1 MSTVLES
8 AIADATKLREMALK
22 HAEKTLVEKYK
33 PNIDSAVQYILEQE
47 EEEDEQE
54 EDPKQDEDKTHVV
67 ELNDQ
72 LKKQDGQGYAFMEK
86 TSEEVSNEEVD
97 LSFESILSEVKR
109 MEEAGVYNLDE
120 DALEEEYEI
129 DESELS
135 EMLDSEGENKGEK
148 EEDPDD
154 ILGKFEDLGEEIELD
169 EADLEQAIKSA
180 VEETVKMEYKARKT
194 GWLNS
199 PDDLRANEVMAQALA
214 DEFQKHNEE
223 LEVENK
229 KLKTKNKKLDEKADV
244 LNEKLLESAQHNKK
258 LLEAFNKVKEKFEK
272 MQVLNAKLHFT
283 NKTLVD
289 DSLNERQKNKIVESI
304 NNADSVE
311 KAKMIYETLQAGVGS
326 SQNRGPESLREAVSN
341 HSSVSLLYSRK
352 PKENQDVGISE
363 LAKRMRVLAGIEK

>member
-22 HAEKTLVEKYK
+22 HAEKTLVEKYR
-33 PNIDSAVQYILEQE
+33 PNIDSAVQFILEQE
-47 EEEDEQE
+47 EEGDEPE
-54 EDPKQDEDKTHVV
+54 KEDPKLDEDKTHVV

-72 LKKQDGQGYAFMEK
+72 LKKQDGQGFAFMEE

-120 DALEEEYEI
+120 EALEEEYEV

-135 EMLDSEGENKGEK
+135 EMLDSEDKNE
-148 EEDPDD
+148 EED
-154 ILGKFEDLGEEIELD
+154 LLQGLELAEDLDEEVELD

-180 VEETVKMEYKARKT
+180 VEETVIMDYKAKKT
-194 GWLNS
+194 GWLNGA
-199 PDDLRANEVMAQALA
+199 DGLRANEVMAQALA
-214 DEFQKHNEE
+214 NEFQRHNEE

-229 KLKTKNKKLDEKADV
+229 KLKRKNTELDKKADV

-352 PKENQDVGISE
+352 PKENQDVGISQ

>member
-1 MSTVLES
+1 
-8 AIADATKLREMALK
+8 
-22 HAEKTLVEKYK
+22 
-33 PNIDSAVQYILEQE
+33 
-47 EEEDEQE
+47 
-54 EDPKQDEDKTHVV
+54 
-67 ELNDQ
+67 
-72 LKKQDGQGYAFMEK
+72 
-86 TSEEVSNEEVD
+86 
-97 LSFESILSEVKR
+97 

-120 DALEEEYEI
+120 DALEEEYEV

-180 VEETVKMEYKARKT
+180 VEETVIMDYKAKKT
-194 GWLNS
+194 GWLNGA
-199 PDDLRANEVMAQALA
+199 DDLRANEVMAQALA

-223 LEVENK
+223 LEAKNK
-229 KLKTKNKKLDEKADV
+229 KLKTKNKELDKKADD
-244 LNEKLLESAQHNKK
+244 LNKKLLESAQHNKK

>member
-86 TSEEVSNEEVD
+86 TSEEVSNEQVE
-97 LSFESILSEVKR
+97 LSFDSILSEVKR

-120 DALEEEYEI
+120 DALEEEYEV

-135 EMLDSEGENKGEK
+135 EMLDSEGEN
-148 EEDPDD
+148 EDE
-154 ILGKFEDLGEEIELD
+154 GKEDLL
-169 EADLEQAIKSA
+169 ADLEDLDEEVEFDEGALEEAIKSA
-180 VEETVKMEYKARKT
+180 VEETVKMDYKARKT

-229 KLKTKNKKLDEKADV
+229 KLKTKNKKLDKKADA

>member
-22 HAEKTLVEKYK
+22 HAEKTLVEKYRS
-33 PNIDSAVQYILEQE
+33 NIDSAVQYILEQE
-47 EEEDEQE
+47 DMEEVPE
-54 EDPKQDEDKTHVV
+54 EKDPKLDEDKTHVV
-67 ELNDQ
+67 EINDQ
-72 LKKQDGQGYAFMEK
+72 LKEQDGQGFAFMEETSK
-86 TSEEVSNEEVD
+86 EVSSEEVE

-120 DALEEEYEI
+120 EEVYEV
-129 DESELS
+129 DESDLS
-135 EMLDSEGENKGEK
+135 EMLDSENSEDKNKN
-148 EEDPDD
+148 EEDLLAGLEAAAVD
-154 ILGKFEDLGEEIELD
+154 EEVELD
-169 EADLEQAIKSA
+169 EAGLEEAIKNA
-180 VEETVKMEYKARKT
+180 VEEAVNMNYEATKT

-199 PDDLRANEVMAQALA
+199 PDNLRRNEVMAQALA
-214 DEFQKHNEE
+214 NEFQRHNEE
-223 LEVENK
+223 LEAKNK
-229 KLKTKNKKLDEKADV
+229 KLKTKNKELDKKADD
-244 LNEKLLESAQHNKK
+244 LNKKLLESAQHNKK

>member
-1 MSTVLES
+1 
-8 AIADATKLREMALK
+8 MALK
-22 HAEKTLVEKYK
+22 HAEKTLVEKYRS
-33 PNIDSAVQYILEQE
+33 NIDSAVQYILEQE
-47 EEEDEQE
+47 DRGEEPE
-54 EDPKQDEDKTHVV
+54 EKDPKLDEDKTHVV
-67 ELNDQ
+67 EINDQ
-72 LKKQDGQGYAFMEK
+72 LKKEDGQGFAFMGK
-86 TSEEVSNEEVD
+86 TSEEVSNEEVE
-97 LSFESILSEVKR
+97 LSFDSILSEVKR

-120 DALEEEYEI
+120 EALEEEYEV

-135 EMLDSEGENKGEK
+135 EMLDSEGVNEDENE
-148 EEDPDD
+148 EED
-154 ILGKFEDLGEEIELD
+154 LLQGLESANLEDLDEEVELD

-180 VEETVKMEYKARKT
+180 VEETVIMDYKAKKT
-194 GWLNS
+194 GWLNGA
-199 PDDLRANEVMAQALA
+199 DDLRANEVMAQTLA
-214 DEFQKHNEE
+214 NEFQRHNEE
-223 LEVENK
+223 LEAKNR
-229 KLKTKNKKLDEKADV
+229 KLETKNKKLGKKADD
-244 LNEKLLESAQHNKK
+244 LKEKLLESAQHNKK

-311 KAKMIYETLQAGVGS
+311 RAKMIYETLQTGVGS

-352 PKENQDVGISE
+352 PKENQDVGISQ

>member
-22 HAEKTLVEKYK
+22 HAEKTLVEKYRS
-33 PNIDSAVQYILEQE
+33 NIDSAVQYILEQE
-47 EEEDEQE
+47 DPEDDESEE
-54 EDPKQDEDKTHVV
+54 EDPKLDEDKTHVV

-72 LKKQDGQGYAFMEK
+72 LKKQDGQGFAFMEK
-86 TSEEVSNEEVD
+86 TSEEVSNEQVE
-97 LSFESILSEVKR
+97 LSFDSILSEVKR

-120 DALEEEYEI
+120 DTLEEEYEI

-135 EMLDSEGENKGEK
+135 EMLGSEDEN
-148 EEDPDD
+148 EED
-154 ILGKFEDLGEEIELD
+154 LLADLEALEEEFELD
-169 EADLEQAIKSA
+169 EADLEEAIKSA
-180 VEETVKMEYKARKT
+180 VEEAVKMDYKARKT

-214 DEFQKHNEE
+214 NEFQRHNEE
-223 LEVENK
+223 LEAKNK
-229 KLKTKNKKLDEKADV
+229 KLKTKNKELDKKADD
-244 LNEKLLESAQHNKK
+244 LNKKLLESAQHNKK

-352 PKENQDVGISE
+352 PKENQDVGIGE

>member
-86 TSEEVSNEEVD
+86 TSEEVSNEQVE
-97 LSFESILSEVKR
+97 LSFDSILSEVKR

-120 DALEEEYEI
+120 EAEEEYEI

-229 KLKTKNKKLDEKADV
+229 KLKTKNKKLDKKADA

>member
-1 MSTVLES
+1 
-8 AIADATKLREMALK
+8 
-22 HAEKTLVEKYK
+22 
-33 PNIDSAVQYILEQE
+33 
-47 EEEDEQE
+47 
-54 EDPKQDEDKTHVV
+54 
-67 ELNDQ
+67 
-72 LKKQDGQGYAFMEK
+72 
-86 TSEEVSNEEVD
+86 
-97 LSFESILSEVKR
+97 

-120 DALEEEYEI
+120 DALEEEYEV

-135 EMLDSEGENKGEK
+135 EMLDSEGEN
-148 EEDPDD
+148 EDE
-154 ILGKFEDLGEEIELD
+154 GKEDLL
-169 EADLEQAIKSA
+169 ADLEDLDEEVEFDEGALEEAIKSA
-180 VEETVKMEYKARKT
+180 VEETVIMDYKAKKT
-194 GWLNS
+194 GWLNGADG
-199 PDDLRANEVMAQALA
+199 PRDNEVMAQALA
-214 DEFQKHNEE
+214 NEFQRHNEE

-229 KLKTKNKKLDEKADV
+229 KLKTKNKKLDKKADA